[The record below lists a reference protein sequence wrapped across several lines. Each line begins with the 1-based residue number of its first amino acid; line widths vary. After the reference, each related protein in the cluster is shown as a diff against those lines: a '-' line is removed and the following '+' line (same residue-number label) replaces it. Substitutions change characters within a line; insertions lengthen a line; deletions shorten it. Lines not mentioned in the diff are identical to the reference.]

1 VSERT
6 PTDAADA
13 AIADADAVAT
23 SPCLDVAAY
32 LDGELDGAAG
42 ARFERHTKLCPSCAT
57 ALREQR
63 RLLCVLDA
71 AFGDAHKQIQLP
83 ANFTE
88 VVKARA
94 QSDMSSVRHRS
105 ERKRAVVVSIGL
117 AALSFALLGWRAW
130 RELFAPLRAAAGIA
144 ATVFDMAA
152 NAIGEVASGVALTL
166 GVLGGQWLEEPG
178 AAGVGAYVVFAV
190 AVALLFRLIAG
201 YHRTPRLPD

>member
-6 PTDAADA
+6 PTTAVIEVIEADA
-13 AIADADAVAT
+13 A

-42 ARFERHTKLCPSCAT
+42 ARFEQHTKICAPCAT

-71 AFGDAHKQIQLP
+71 AFGGSQQQLQLP
-83 ANFTE
+83 SNFTE

-94 QSDMSSVRHRS
+94 QSDMSSVRDRS
-105 ERKRAVVVSIGL
+105 ERKRAVVVSVGL
-117 AALSFALLGWRAW
+117 AALSFALLGWQAW
-130 RELFAPLRAAAGIA
+130 DELFAPLRAVAGVA
-144 ATVFDMAA
+144 STLLDMAA
-152 NAIGEVASGVALTL
+152 NTVGEAAAGIVLML
-166 GVLGGQWLEEPG
+166 RVLGGQMLEEPG
-178 AAGVGAYVVFAV
+178 AGSAGTYATLAV
-190 AVALLFRLIAG
+190 AVALLFRLIVG